1 MEDLY
6 LDLAKKALSIM
17 EIKFTEEDT
26 LENLIPMIRFA
37 VRLPG
42 SNTEGE
48 IMLLSRQ
55 IADALENKGSIE
67 TINELLEKLHSEVT
81 FLYFD

>member
-6 LDLAKKALSIM
+6 LELAKKALKIM

-26 LENLIPMIRFA
+26 LETLIPKIRYA
-37 VRLPG
+37 IRLPG

-55 IADALENKGSIE
+55 IADALETKGSVE
-67 TINELLEKLHSEVT
+67 SINELLEKLHSEVT